1 MNNLLF
7 IRLVFTVLLAGPLL
21 CLANTDLKEIDI
33 YNGVN
38 ADVSIEVTMSV
49 VKVRA
54 LSMQTLQSSMSFALS
69 SLFTNV
75 CGTLVSTF
83 ELVVSVLSYTFLT
96 AGSELAND
104 LIK

>member
-1 MNNLLF
+1 MNKLIF
-7 IRLVFTVLLAGPLL
+7 IRLAFMVLLAGPLL

-33 YNGVN
+33 HDGVN

-69 SLFTNV
+69 SLFANM
-75 CGTLVSTF
+75 CNTLVSTF
-83 ELVVSVLSYTFLT
+83 ELVVSVLSYVFLT

-104 LIK
+104 LTK